1 MRKNTNNKKLVS
13 EEGMEQIIFII
24 RKQKVILDSDLAAL
38 YGVETKNLNKAVQ
51 RNIERFPAE
60 FMFRL
65 HKEETDNL
73 RFQIGTSSYG
83 GRRYLPYVFT
93 EHGALMAANVLNSSQ
108 AISMSLIIIRTFI
121 KLRQMLSINK
131 NLAQRLD
138 ELERKYDEQFQIIF
152 EVIERLM
159 ELPVGLPDEPEKPK
173 IGFVE

>member
-1 MRKNTNNKKLVS
+1 
-13 EEGMEQIIFII
+13 
-24 RKQKVILDSDLAAL
+24 
-38 YGVETKNLNKAVQ
+38 
-51 RNIERFPAE
+51 
-60 FMFRL
+60 
-65 HKEETDNL
+65 
-73 RFQIGTSSYG
+73 
-83 GRRYLPYVFT
+83 
-93 EHGALMAANVLNSSQ
+93 VLNSSQ